1 MMMKINVLI
10 VDDEKIVREGLKKY
24 VDWQKYSMNVI
35 GTAENGNAA
44 LDIVNNNKV
53 DLVITDINM
62 PDLDGIELV
71 SCLSNL
77 EEKPFV
83 ILISGYSDFKY
94 AQKALRMDIVQDYI
108 LKPLNFEQLVKTLIG
123 VMEKIIQK
131 DRNVSFPILDKDE
144 WELFSNT
151 SRNNIVNNHYE
162 IMSKIEVAEIDDAIK
177 MFEVAFHKL
186 IDDGVSRNFVAR
198 YCIEV
203 ALNTTELVLGKV
215 ESKKLLEKDPILC
228 ITRLKNID
236 DMRKYVIDTLET
248 ADSALNR
255 MGNDNISPLIRSVLK
270 YVNKNYNDSNISLNM
285 IAANYNASPSYMSTK
300 FKEQVGINFIKY
312 LNELRVKKA
321 KKLLKD
327 TSFKVYDVSGKVGY
341 DDVRYFSRIFRTYTG
356 YTPTGYQKKVV
367 KCVDEMKNNE

>member
-1 MMMKINVLI
+1 MMKINVLI
-10 VDDEKIVREGLKKY
+10 VDDERIVREGLEKY
-24 VDWQKYSMNVI
+24 VDWQKYSMNVV
-35 GTAENGNAA
+35 GMADSGNAA
-44 LDIVNNNKV
+44 LEIVNNNKV

-62 PDLDGIELV
+62 PDLNGIELV
-71 SCLSNL
+71 SCLSHL

-83 ILISGYSDFKY
+83 ILISGFSDFKY
-94 AQKALRMDIVQDYI
+94 AQTALRMDIVQDYI
-108 LKPLNFEQLVKTLIG
+108 LKPLDFEQLYTTLNV

-151 SRNNIVNNHYE
+151 SRTNVVNNLYH
-162 IMSKIEVAEIDDAIK
+162 IMSKIEVAEIDEAIK
-177 MFEVAFHKL
+177 MFEFAFCKL
-186 IDDGVSRNFVAR
+186 IDDGVSRNFIAR

-203 ALNTTELVLGKV
+203 ALNTSELVLGKV
-215 ESKKLLEKDPILC
+215 ESKKLLEKDPITH

-236 DMRKYVIDTLET
+236 DMKKYVTDILET

-270 YVNKNYNDSNISLNM
+270 YVNKNYKDSTINLNM

-300 FKEQVGINFIKY
+300 FKEQVGVNFIKY

-327 TSFKVYDVSGKVGY
+327 TSLKVYDVSNKVGY
-341 DDVRYFSRIFRTYTG
+341 DDVRYFSRIFRKYTG

-367 KCVDEMKNNE
+367 KCIDEMKINE